1 MELSIINLHNKDNVL
16 LATEDGLEQVLV
28 YIDMKKKTI
37 SLRENVF
44 FNLV

>member
-1 MELSIINLHNKDNVL
+1 MELSIINLYNKDKVL

-37 SLRENVF
+37 LLRENAF